1 MKNHYNLVNDEFIQS
16 KKHANLAAQGGN
28 PLSHKTLPIQH
39 RRATMPLQVQLLHR
53 FQDHWQTPS
62 L

>member
-28 PLSHKTLPIQH
+28 FLSHKTLPVHH
-39 RRATMPLQVQLLHR
+39 RRTTMPLQVKLLHR
-53 FQDHWQTPS
+53 FQDH
-62 L
+62 